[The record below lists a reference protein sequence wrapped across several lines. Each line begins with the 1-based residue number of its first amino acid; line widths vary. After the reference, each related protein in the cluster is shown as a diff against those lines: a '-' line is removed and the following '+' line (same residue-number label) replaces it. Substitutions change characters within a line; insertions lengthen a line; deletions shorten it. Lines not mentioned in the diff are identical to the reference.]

1 MAPAEFASQAGEL
14 ITRENLSSRIH
25 EDPAPPPPGGVPV
38 LVNA

>member
-25 EDPAPPPPGGVPV
+25 EEPGPPRGGVPV